1 MIVIIDNYDSFVFNI
16 SRYFR
21 ELGEE
26 TIVIRNDR
34 IGPGG
39 VMELRP
45 AALVISPGPATP
57 QLAGISLA
65 AIRELSG
72 QVPILGICLGHQCI
86 GEVFGARVGRALE
99 PVHGRATDVNH
110 DGKGLFE
117 GLPNPLRV
125 GRYHSLVVTL
135 DNSALSQLEI
145 TARSQK
151 GEIMA
156 LAHRREL
163 TFGVQFHP
171 ESILT
176 EHGRDLLANFLRIAK
191 RAVT

>member
-34 IGPGG
+34 IDLGG

-45 AALVISPGPATP
+45 TALIVSPGPATP

-99 PVHGRATDVNH
+99 PLHGQSSDVHH
-110 DGKGLFE
+110 DGRGLFE
-117 GLPNPLRV
+117 GLPNPLRA
-125 GRYHSLVVTL
+125 GRYHSLIVTV
-135 DNSALSQLEI
+135 DNPALSKLEI
-145 TARSQK
+145 TARSQN
-151 GEIMA
+151 GETMA

-163 TFGVQFHP
+163 TYGVQFHP

-176 EHGRDLLANFLRIAK
+176 EHGHDLLANFLRIAK
-191 RAVT
+191 GR